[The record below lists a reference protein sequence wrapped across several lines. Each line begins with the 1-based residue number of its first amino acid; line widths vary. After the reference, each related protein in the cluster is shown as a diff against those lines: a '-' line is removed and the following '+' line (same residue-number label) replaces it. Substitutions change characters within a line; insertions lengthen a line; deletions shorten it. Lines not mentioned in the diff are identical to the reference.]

1 MGRRLLPAWPQV
13 WLPVGLSQQ
22 LQSFAPAA
30 WCHRFVSALAG
41 VGQQPTGPM
50 PAAQQP
56 KKAVPEWLRAEM
68 LSRGISLNAAG
79 GA

>member
-1 MGRRLLPAWPQV
+1 MV
-13 WLPVGLSQQ
+13 
-22 LQSFAPAA
+22 
-30 WCHRFVSALAG
+30 ALAG
-41 VGQQPTGPM
+41 VGQPTGLL

-79 GA
+79 GAQVLYPLLRYQLEDHRLHARHMYAAFT